1 MQNENPQSIK
11 TCPVCGQEWPEY
23 YIEDPVNHQVLGCEN
38 CLIIK
43 KDGVIQ

>member
-1 MQNENPQSIK
+1 METTK
-11 TCPVCGQEWPEY
+11 FCPVCGREWPEY
-23 YIEDPVNHQVLGCEN
+23 IVEDINHVVLGCDS